1 MKARIT
7 IIILLALGLIG
18 MVVAE
23 QIYVSD
29 TLKYMQNETELIK
42 KAIFE
47 NDNINTPFLTEKINA
62 LDENWKKREN
72 ILCFVVNHRDMEK
85 VGEQIEKLKVLIP
98 QNKKEEAE
106 YEAQLLVYYVDG
118 YEHFIAVTFQ
128 NVF

>member
-1 MKARIT
+1 MKTRIT

-18 MVVAE
+18 MVIAE
-23 QIYVSD
+23 QLYVAD
-29 TLKYMQNETELIK
+29 TLKYMQTETDQIK
-42 KAIFE
+42 TAIFE
-47 NDNINTPFLTEKINA
+47 NDDINSTFLIEKINA

-72 ILCFVVNHRDMEK
+72 ILCFIVNHKDMEK

-128 NVF
+128 NIF

>member
-1 MKARIT
+1 MKTRIT

-18 MVVAE
+18 MVVAV
-23 QIYVSD
+23 QLYVAD
-29 TLKYMQNETELIK
+29 TLKYMQTETDQIK
-42 KAIFE
+42 TAIFE
-47 NDNINTPFLTEKINA
+47 NDDINSTFLIEKINA

-72 ILCFVVNHRDMEK
+72 ILCFIVNHKDMEK

-128 NVF
+128 NIF

>member
-7 IIILLALGLIG
+7 IIILLALGLVG
-18 MVVAE
+18 MVIAE
-23 QIYVSD
+23 QIYVAD
-29 TLKYMQNETELIK
+29 TLKYMQNETEQIK
-42 KAIFE
+42 TTIFE
-47 NDNINTPFLTEKINA
+47 NENINTSFLIDKINL

-72 ILCFVVNHRDMEK
+72 ILCFIVNHKDMEN
-85 VGEQIEKLKVLIP
+85 VGEQIQKLKVLIS

-128 NVF
+128 NIF